1 MMTISAA
8 ITNEIFL
15 TYVVIIG
22 GILGFAGLMLAIL
35 TALGKDVS
43 SIWRTYRGW
52 LVMVPLVLGTI
63 FLGRTAII
71 VGVTS
76 LAIFGFKE
84 YARAVGLYAD
94 WWLTGIVYLAIVS
107 LGFASYVG
115 SKHESDH
122 QLAWQPVL

>member
-1 MMTISAA
+1 MTISAA

-22 GILGFAGLMLAIL
+22 GILGFAGLMLAIV

-43 SIWRTYRGW
+43 SISRTYRGW
-52 LVMVPLVLGTI
+52 LVMAPLVLGTI

-71 VGVTS
+71 VGVTL

-84 YARAVGLYAD
+84 YCIRIYDRKTVDRLFPESVN
-94 WWLTGIVYLAIVS
+94 IIH
-107 LGFASYVG
+107 
-115 SKHESDH
+115 HEDFFQFHLFFS
-122 QLAWQPVL
+122 V